1 MTRPTPALA
10 LLLAAC
16 TFAGANAQTPP
27 AASQAKDPAWEAAVA
42 AWKQTR
48 FERLQRPD
56 GWLTLVGLG
65 WLKAGDNSIGSD
77 PKSAVVLPAGKA
89 PARRRR

>member
-27 AASQAKDPAWEAAVA
+27 AASQAK
-42 AWKQTR
+42 
-48 FERLQRPD
+48 D